1 MISRKRLSR
10 ANEVAAKL
18 YYIWHQSSYGSWFPD
33 PHGNQPNFEI
43 NKRWFGMYRSTQ
55 KFCRRMC
62 CTGYKRKYAGITRK
76 EEESN
81 ASFREQI
88 RELNV

>member
-18 YYIWHQSSYGSWFPD
+18 YYVWHQTQRANWGLEHD
-33 PHGNQPNFEI
+33 A
-43 NKRWFGMYRSTQ
+43 KRIPTIVHAKWFGMYRKTQ
-55 KFCRRMC
+55 KFCTKFC
-62 CTGYKRKYAGITRK
+62 CKCNKREYLGPTRK
-76 EEESN
+76 EEVSYQ
-81 ASFREQI
+81 SFREQI